1 MALVVSMTVVW
12 ALSEEGYSA
21 TIMGPSDEV
30 RFHLTVEKYND
41 RWDWAVWRPGQNQRT
56 ATHGPADT
64 AQEAMR
70 AAELA
75 TI

>member
-1 MALVVSMTVVW
+1 MSIVW
-12 ALSEEGYSA
+12 EKDGEGFYA

-41 RWDWAVWRPGQNQRT
+41 RWDWAMWRPGQDPRT
-56 ATHGPADT
+56 ATHGLSDT
-64 AQEAMR
+64 VAEAMR